1 MNNKPSNYNVEHEVN
16 GVFSLFDGIRIGLI
30 NAEINV
36 RGHGLAEIILITS
49 CLNKSKLSPTMLIDR
64 S

>member
-16 GVFSLFDGIRIGLI
+16 GVFNPFDGIRIGLI

-36 RGHGLAEIILITS
+36 RGHGLAEIIFVTS
-49 CLNKSKLSPTMLIDR
+49 NLSKSELSPTMLRDQN
-64 S
+64 